1 MSNDPLHRFVHKAL
15 SDLPNRRAPR
25 SLIDRVN
32 AAIAM
37 REALPWFARGWTAW
51 SAPARILTV
60 VASVAAVA
68 TFAWLG
74 LLGTEFFST
83 TSVREIATERAPML
97 SALGSALITL
107 LEGLKM
113 AVERVAQPY
122 LLAALIIMGAG
133 YAACIGAGAGIYRFL
148 HSHRE

>member
-15 SDLPNRRAPR
+15 SELPNRRAPR

>member
-1 MSNDPLHRFVHKAL
+1 
-15 SDLPNRRAPR
+15 
-25 SLIDRVN
+25 LIDRVN